1 MTRRLRAFLSS
12 TMKAKQ
18 ATAVLGLLT
27 VLAACARAT
36 PAAAD
41 TAPPAAV
48 SVPAATT
55 ATTTATSAEE
65 LERLLAPLA
74 SDDAAARKAA
84 AKAISELGPD
94 AVPAFTKKLAEL
106 RKTSSAPIVTAM
118 KPLKDAGGGK
128 PGEGPDLLDRLLELP
143 RSEGGAKPA
152 VLLTAAMIRGL
163 AHAGTTPAVRQLVK
177 IAGDHGGVF
186 RPEITRQMRALGDRA
201 LPALIETRKDSS
213 ADLRQWAYGQLE
225 AMGKRIPGDAVQT
238 HDNQVL
244 ADVLRAYGTIH
255 DLDAVPVILSFVS
268 SDRLLVR
275 SAARESLVG
284 FGPDANWKLREAYSN
299 LTGKSAPDGWSAAE
313 AAKELFAAYD
323 RVRLQEVYG
332 VLEDGLAKEKDGKLD
347 EAIAAF
353 DKVLA
358 RQPLLDRRAETV
370 PAYLAKAEQIEE
382 TDRVTALALLR
393 KAERLAPEGPRV
405 SQVKAELAYLEGE
418 DLVARGV
425 QDAEPFKRALAL
437 DPTHAKARAELERLS
452 STADDRQTRTRNVA
466 AAAGCLLIAVVALL
480 LFGGRRRQRPAKAA

>member
-1 MTRRLRAFLSS
+1 MTRRLRAFLYS
-12 TMKAKQ
+12 TMKAKL

-27 VLAACARAT
+27 VLAVHARAT

-41 TAPPAAV
+41 AAPPAG
-48 SVPAATT
+48 PAAASAT
-55 ATTTATSAEE
+55 AAEPGMSSEE
-65 LERLLAPLA
+65 LERVLSALAG
-74 SDDAAARKAA
+74 DDAGARKTA
-84 AKAISELGPD
+84 AKTISDLGPD
-94 AVPAFTKKLAEL
+94 AVPALTKKLAEL
-106 RKTSSAPIVTAM
+106 RKASSAPVVAAM
-118 KPLKDAGGGK
+118 KPLKDASGGK
-128 PGEGPDLLDRLLELP
+128 VGEGVDLLDKLLELP
-143 RSEGGAKPA
+143 RSDGGAKTA
-152 VLLTAAMIRGL
+152 LLTAAMIRAL

-186 RPEITRQMRALGDRA
+186 RPEITRQTRALGDRA

-213 ADLRQWAYGQLE
+213 ADLRHWAYGQLE

-268 SDRLLVR
+268 SDRLQVR

-299 LTGKSAPDGWSAAE
+299 LTGKSAPDGWTAAE
-313 AAKELFAAYD
+313 VAKELFAAYD

-332 VLEDGLAKEKDGKLD
+332 LLEDGLAKEKDGKLD
-347 EAIAAF
+347 EAVAAF

-358 RQPLLDRRAETV
+358 RQPMLDRRAETV
-370 PAYLAKAEQIEE
+370 PAYFAKAQQIEA
-382 TDRVTALALLR
+382 TDLVSAIALLR
-393 KAERLAPEGPRV
+393 KAERLAPEGPRA
-405 SQVKAELAYLEGE
+405 SQVKAEIAYLEGE

-425 QDAEPFKRALAL
+425 PDAEPFKRALAL
-437 DPTHAKARAELERLS
+437 EPTHAKARAELERLS
-452 STADDRQTRTRNVA
+452 ATSDDRQTRTRNIA
-466 AAAGCLLIAVVALL
+466 AAAGCLLLAVIALL
-480 LFGGRRRQRPAKAA
+480 LFGGRRRPRPAKAV